1 MQKIFHFGQ
10 TVCMVDLIGVVS
22 AQIIML
28 AEFGN
33 SIYPWLV
40 WAVANAGTAGLI
52 WPEESRGFLR

>member
-1 MQKIFHFGQ
+1 
-10 TVCMVDLIGVVS
+10 MVDLIGVVS